1 MEMIRVKN
9 LTLQRN
15 NRELFTGLN
24 ASFAKG
30 SISAIVGPNGCG
42 KSSLLLAL
50 AGDLKPTSGEI
61 FIEDKSL
68 QQLSDL
74 DQSRLRS
81 MALQERTFWLP
92 MTVREV
98 LALGQTNQ
106 AVEDIERVASDL
118 GLTQLLKSLVTTLS
132 VGQIQRVE
140 IARTLLRDCPI
151 YFFDEPF
158 AAQDLASKGALIEI
172 FKRLRNSGKTLVLV
186 VHSEVEQLAWCDQVI
201 QLGS

>member
-118 GLTQLLKSLVTTLS
+118 GLTELLKSLVTTLS

>member
-1 MEMIRVKN
+1 MEMIRVNN

-15 NRELFTGLN
+15 NRELFSQLN
-24 ASFAKG
+24 ASFTKA

-50 AGDLKPTSGEI
+50 AGDLKPDSGEI
-61 FIEDKSL
+61 FIEGKNL
-68 QQLSDL
+68 QDLSDL
-74 DQSRLRS
+74 AQSQLRS

-98 LALGQTNQ
+98 LVLGQTDQ
-106 AVEDIERVASDL
+106 AIKDVARVASDL
-118 GLTQLLKSLVTTLS
+118 GLTELLNSLVTTLS

-172 FKRLRNSGKTLVLV
+172 FKRLRSSGKTLVLV
-186 VHSEVEQLAWCDQVI
+186 VHSEVEQLSWCDQVI

>member
-1 MEMIRVKN
+1 MEMMRVNN

-15 NRELFTGLN
+15 NRELFSGLN
-24 ASFAKG
+24 ASFSKA

-50 AGDLKPTSGEI
+50 AGDLKLDSGEI
-61 FIEDKSL
+61 FIEGKNL
-68 QQLSDL
+68 QDLSDL
-74 DQSRLRS
+74 EQSRLRS

-98 LALGQTNQ
+98 LALGQTDQ
-106 AVEDIERVASDL
+106 AIKDVARVASDL
-118 GLTQLLKSLVTTLS
+118 GLTQLLNSLVTTLS

-172 FKRLRNSGKTLVLV
+172 FKQLRSSGKTLVLV
-186 VHSEVEQLAWCDQVI
+186 VHSEVEQLSWCDQVI

>member
-1 MEMIRVKN
+1 MEMMRINN

-15 NRELFTGLN
+15 NRELFSQLN
-24 ASFAKG
+24 ASFTKA

-50 AGDLKPTSGEI
+50 AGDLKPDSGEI
-61 FIEDKSL
+61 FIEGKNL
-68 QQLSDL
+68 QDLSDL
-74 DQSRLRS
+74 EQSRLRS
-81 MALQERTFWLP
+81 IALQERTFWLP

-98 LALGQTNQ
+98 LALGQTDK
-106 AVEDIERVASDL
+106 AIEDVARVASDL
-118 GLTQLLKSLVTTLS
+118 GLTELLNSLVTTLS

-172 FKRLRNSGKTLVLV
+172 FKQLRSSGKTLVLV
-186 VHSEVEQLAWCDQVI
+186 VHSEVEQLSWCDQVI

>member
-1 MEMIRVKN
+1 MEMIRVKE

-15 NRELFTGLN
+15 NRELFSGLS
-24 ASFAKG
+24 ASFVKG

-50 AGDLKPTSGEI
+50 AGDLKPASGAI
-61 FIEDKSL
+61 FIEDKNL
-68 QQLSDL
+68 QDLSDL

-98 LALGQTNQ
+98 LALGQS
-106 AVEDIERVASDL
+106 DVAIKSIDQVANDL
-118 GLTQLLKSLVTTLS
+118 GLTELLNNLVTTLS

-151 YFFDEPF
+151 YLFDEPF
-158 AAQDLASKGALIEI
+158 AAQDLASKGNLIEI
-172 FKRLRNSGKTLVLV
+172 FKRLRSSGKAIVLV
-186 VHSEVEQLAWCDQVI
+186 VHSEVERLSWCDQVI

>member
-1 MEMIRVKN
+1 MEMMRVNN

-15 NRELFTGLN
+15 NRELFSQLN
-24 ASFAKG
+24 ASFSKA

-61 FIEDKSL
+61 FIEENNL
-68 QQLSDL
+68 QDLSDL
-74 DQSRLRS
+74 EQSRLRS

-98 LALGQTNQ
+98 LALGQTDQ
-106 AVEDIERVASDL
+106 AIKDVARVASDL
-118 GLTQLLKSLVTTLS
+118 GLTQLLNNLVTTLS

-172 FKRLRNSGKTLVLV
+172 FKQLRSSGKTLVLV
-186 VHSEVEQLAWCDQVI
+186 VHSEVEQLSWCDQVI

>member
-15 NRELFTGLN
+15 NRELFSGLN

-106 AVEDIERVASDL
+106 AVEDIDRVASDL
-118 GLTQLLKSLVTTLS
+118 GLTELLKSLVTTLS

>member
-106 AVEDIERVASDL
+106 AVEDIDRVASDL
-118 GLTQLLKSLVTTLS
+118 GLTELLKSLVTTLS

>member
-15 NRELFTGLN
+15 NRELFSGLN

-74 DQSRLRS
+74 DQSHLRS

-106 AVEDIERVASDL
+106 AVEDIDRVASDL
-118 GLTQLLKSLVTTLS
+118 GLTELLKSLATTLS

-186 VHSEVEQLAWCDQVI
+186 VHSEVERLAWCDQVI

>member
-1 MEMIRVKN
+1 MEMIRIKD

-15 NRELFTGLN
+15 NRELFSGLN
-24 ASFAKG
+24 ASMAKG

-50 AGDLKPTSGEI
+50 AGDLKPDSGEI
-61 FIEDKSL
+61 FINEKNL
-68 QQLSDL
+68 QDLSDL
-74 DQSRLRS
+74 AQSLLRS

-98 LALGQTNQ
+98 LALGQTDQ

-118 GLTQLLKSLVTTLS
+118 GLSELLNDLVTTLS

-158 AAQDLASKGALIEI
+158 AAQDLASKGSLIQI
-172 FKRLRNSGKTLVLV
+172 FKQLRGSGKTLILV
-186 VHSEVEQLAWCDQVI
+186 VHSEVEQLSWCDQII

>member
-15 NRELFTGLN
+15 NLELFTGLN

-61 FIEDKSL
+61 FIEDKNL
-68 QQLSDL
+68 QDL
-74 DQSRLRS
+74 NDFDQSRLRS

-98 LALGQTNQ
+98 MALGQIDI
-106 AVEDIERVASDL
+106 AVKNIDQVASDL
-118 GLTQLLKSLVTTLS
+118 GLTELLSNLVTTLS

>member
-1 MEMIRVKN
+1 MIRVNN

-15 NRELFTGLN
+15 NRELFSQLN
-24 ASFAKG
+24 ASFTKA

-50 AGDLKPTSGEI
+50 AGDLKLDSGEI
-61 FIEDKSL
+61 FIEGKNL
-68 QQLSDL
+68 QDLSDL
-74 DQSRLRS
+74 EQSRLRS

-98 LALGQTNQ
+98 LALGQTDK
-106 AVEDIERVASDL
+106 AIEDIERVASDL
-118 GLTQLLKSLVTTLS
+118 GLTQLLNNLVTTLS

-172 FKRLRNSGKTLVLV
+172 FKQLRSSGKTLVLV
-186 VHSEVEQLAWCDQVI
+186 VHSEVEQLSWCDQVI

>member
-1 MEMIRVKN
+1 MITVNN

-15 NRELFTGLN
+15 NRTLFTNLN
-24 ASFAKG
+24 IAFPKG
-30 SISAIVGPNGCG
+30 AISAIVGPNGCG

-61 FIEDKSL
+61 FIAEKKL
-68 QQLSDL
+68 QDLSDL
-74 DQSRLRS
+74 DQSLLRS

-98 LALGQTNQ
+98 LALGQTDQ
-106 AVEDIERVASDL
+106 ARKDIERVASDL
-118 GLTQLLKSLVTTLS
+118 GLTELLNALVTTLS

-151 YFFDEPF
+151 HLFDEPF

-172 FKRLRNSGKTLVLV
+172 FKRLRSSGKTIVLV
-186 VHSEVEQLAWCDQVI
+186 VHSEVEQLSWCDQVI

>member
-1 MEMIRVKN
+1 MEMIRVKE

-15 NRELFTGLN
+15 NRELFSGLS
-24 ASFAKG
+24 ASFVKG

-50 AGDLKPTSGEI
+50 AGDLKPDSGEI
-61 FIEDKSL
+61 FIEDKNL
-68 QQLSDL
+68 QDLSDL

-98 LALGQTNQ
+98 LALGQS
-106 AVEDIERVASDL
+106 DVAIKSIDQVANDL
-118 GLTQLLKSLVTTLS
+118 GLTELLNNLVTTLS

-151 YFFDEPF
+151 YLFDEPF
-158 AAQDLASKGALIEI
+158 AAQDLASKGILIEI
-172 FKRLRNSGKTLVLV
+172 FKRLRSSGKTIVLV

>member
-1 MEMIRVKN
+1 MEMIRVNN

-15 NRELFTGLN
+15 NRTLFTNLS
-24 ASFAKG
+24 ATFPKST
-30 SISAIVGPNGCG
+30 ISAIVGPNGCG

-50 AGDLKPTSGEI
+50 AGDLKPDSGEI
-61 FIEDKSL
+61 FIEDKNL
-68 QQLSDL
+68 QDLSDL

-98 LALGQTNQ
+98 LALGQTDQ
-106 AVEDIERVASDL
+106 ARKDIERVACDL
-118 GLTQLLKSLVTTLS
+118 GLTELLSNLVTTLS

-151 YFFDEPF
+151 YLFDEPF
-158 AAQDLASKGALIEI
+158 AAQDLASKGNLIEI
-172 FKRLRNSGKTLVLV
+172 FKRLRSSGKTIVLV
-186 VHSEVEQLAWCDQVI
+186 VHSEVEQLSWCDQVI

>member
-1 MEMIRVKN
+1 MEMIRVNN

-15 NRELFTGLN
+15 NRELFSQLN
-24 ASFAKG
+24 ASFTKA

-50 AGDLKPTSGEI
+50 AGDLKPDSGEI
-61 FIEDKSL
+61 FIEGRNL
-68 QQLSDL
+68 QDLSDL
-74 DQSRLRS
+74 EQSRLRS

-98 LALGQTNQ
+98 LALGQTEQ

-118 GLTQLLKSLVTTLS
+118 GLTQLLNNLVTTLS

-172 FKRLRNSGKTLVLV
+172 FKQMRSSGKTLVLV
-186 VHSEVEQLAWCDQVI
+186 VHSEVEQLSWCDQVI

>member
-1 MEMIRVKN
+1 MEMIRVKE

-15 NRELFTGLN
+15 NRELFSGLS
-24 ASFAKG
+24 ASFVKG
-30 SISAIVGPNGCG
+30 SMSAIVGPNGCG

-61 FIEDKSL
+61 FIDEKNL
-68 QQLSDL
+68 QDLSDL

-98 LALGQTNQ
+98 LALGQS
-106 AVEDIERVASDL
+106 DVAIKSIDQVANDL
-118 GLTQLLKSLVTTLS
+118 GLTELLNNLVTTLS
-132 VGQIQRVE
+132 VGQIQRIE

-151 YFFDEPF
+151 YLFDEPF
-158 AAQDLASKGALIEI
+158 AAQDLASKGNLIEI
-172 FKRLRNSGKTLVLV
+172 FKRLRGSGKTIVLV
-186 VHSEVEQLAWCDQVI
+186 VHSEVEQLSWCDQVI

>member
-1 MEMIRVKN
+1 MIRIKD

-15 NRELFTGLN
+15 NRELFSGLN
-24 ASFAKG
+24 AAMAKG

-50 AGDLKPTSGEI
+50 AGDLKPASGEI
-61 FIEDKSL
+61 FIGEKNL
-68 QQLSDL
+68 QDLSDFA
-74 DQSRLRS
+74 QSQLRS
-81 MALQERTFWLP
+81 MALHERTFWLP

-98 LALGQTNQ
+98 LALGQTDQ
-106 AVEDIERVASDL
+106 AIEGIEQVASDL
-118 GLTQLLKSLVTTLS
+118 CLTQLLNNLVTTLS
-132 VGQIQRVE
+132 AGQVQRVE
-140 IARTLLRDCPI
+140 IARTLLRECPI

-172 FKRLRNSGKTLVLV
+172 FKRLRSSGKTLVLV
-186 VHSEVEQLAWCDQVI
+186 VHSEVEQLSWCDQVI